1 MAAVIY
7 YIGGS
12 AAAYWFGSNVL
23 LRSANASIDWLL
35 NTHAS
40 PEIGETHT
48 VNSIH
53 AMLRVYTH
61 LKSTHPAFEAMCE
74 VRDGLRDLQIAIER
88 TRLKYEAHKG
98 GYISRFRTF
107 DATPDNVLIDKK
119 SKDLMERLNLFTNL
133 MKLPP
138 REDPPSSVDESE
150 PDTSGDCYDFFTMT
164 GPLPPSPGF

>member
-1 MAAVIY
+1 MAAFIY

-12 AAAYWFGSNVL
+12 AAAYWLGSNVL

-35 NTHAS
+35 NAHAS

-48 VNSIH
+48 VKSIH
-53 AMLRVYTH
+53 AMLNVYKD
-61 LKSTHPAFEAMCE
+61 LKSTHPAYEAMSE

-88 TRLKYEAHKG
+88 TKLKYEAHKG

-119 SKDLMERLNLFTNL
+119 SKELMDRLSLFTNL

-138 REDPPSSVDESE
+138 REDPPAPVDEDESDE
-150 PDTSGDCYDFFTMT
+150 DCFDIFETP
-164 GPLPPSPGF
+164 GPLPLSPSF